1 MSIYSRD
8 NIAYQSMIDN
18 MINNRLKTMERQS
31 NRIQKEADIASDTA
45 KGLASTFARG
55 MDYVQSANEQAELQN
70 KLDELTKKK
79 EALIR
84 EYSKQEQDYYN
95 PTNYNYQQRNNTTV
109 NPNRA
114 YNEMAYVKAN
124 PDNYYEIGSNP
135 QDYGIQFSKK
145 EQWLMDHPGKTEE
158 DYDAYVTYLNGV
170 YGGR

>member
-55 MDYVQSANEQAELQN
+55 MDYAQSMSEQKELEN
-70 KLDELTKKK
+70 KLKELEARRDYILSKYDYNADYKPYTSTDAYKASEQMKGYKPDYDINLTNTGISDKYKTGSTYIVDDAKTK
-79 EALIR
+79 
-84 EYSKQEQDYYN
+84 
-95 PTNYNYQQRNNTTV
+95 
-109 NPNRA
+109 
-114 YNEMAYVKAN
+114 
-124 PDNYYEIGSNP
+124 
-135 QDYGIQFSKK
+135 
-145 EQWLMDHPGKTEE
+145 WLQAHPGMTED
-158 DYDAYVTYLNGV
+158 DYEQFVAYQNAL

>member
-55 MDYVQSANEQAELQN
+55 MDYAQSMSEQKELEK
-70 KLDELTKKK
+70 KLKEL
-79 EALIR
+79 EARRDYIR
-84 EYSKQEQDYYN
+84 SQYDYNGDYKPYSTTEEYKASEQMKGYN
-95 PTNYNYQQRNNTTV
+95 PEINLNNTG
-109 NPNRA
+109 
-114 YNEMAYVKAN
+114 
-124 PDNYYEIGSNP
+124 IGDKYKTGSTYIV
-135 QDYGIQFSKK
+135 DDAKTK
-145 EQWLMDHPGKTEE
+145 WLQAHPGMTEA
-158 DYDAYVTYLNGV
+158 DYEQFVAYQNAL

>member
-55 MDYVQSANEQAELQN
+55 MDYAQAANEQAELEN
-70 KLDELTKKK
+70 KLKELEARRDYIRSQYDYNADYKPYTSTDAYKASEQMKGYKPDYDINLTNIGIGDKYKTGSTYIVDDAKTK
-79 EALIR
+79 
-84 EYSKQEQDYYN
+84 
-95 PTNYNYQQRNNTTV
+95 
-109 NPNRA
+109 
-114 YNEMAYVKAN
+114 
-124 PDNYYEIGSNP
+124 
-135 QDYGIQFSKK
+135 
-145 EQWLMDHPGKTEE
+145 WLQAHPGMTED
-158 DYDAYVTYLNGV
+158 DYEQFVAYQNAL